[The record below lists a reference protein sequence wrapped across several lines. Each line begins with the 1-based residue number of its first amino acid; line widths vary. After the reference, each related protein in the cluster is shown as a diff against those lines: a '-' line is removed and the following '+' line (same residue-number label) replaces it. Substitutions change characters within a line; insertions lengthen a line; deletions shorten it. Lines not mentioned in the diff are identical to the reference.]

1 MARPEW
7 PPEVPNYELL
17 RMVGRGAFGEVWLG
31 RHRLTGFWRA
41 IKLVPRDAA
50 ETGWAADKE
59 LQGLRRYLERIQPG
73 ELHHLSVLEVGETPQ
88 REALYCVMELADHAE
103 AAEFPGPDRYVPRTL
118 REVIHRR
125 GRLSPGE
132 VAQLGCDLV
141 EALGKLHAQGLLH
154 RDIKPGNVLFV
165 GDRPKLGDLGLL
177 TTELSARSF
186 VGTEGYVP
194 PEGPGSQR
202 ADLYA
207 LGKVLYSA
215 ATGFDRHEFPRLPG
229 DFDEG
234 PEAELFRELN
244 GIWTRACHNQ
254 PARRYRN
261 AAEMLQ
267 ALRLALAGESPAAMD
282 RWQQRWRRTRRLAL
296 FLVPALGLAVGV
308 AVREA
313 RLAREKS
320 FELYRGQLARAAA
333 DIDRGRLG
341 RAREELALA
350 SLEAGEQ
357 LEWLLLRQQSL
368 GDQLSTHD
376 GTGTAVVDIR
386 FSPDGR
392 SLVAQHDNSK
402 ATICLLS
409 PEGSLTRQA
418 VIEDIAYLGGFLGN
432 DRIAGIAGGA
442 GTTNRPLKVWQA
454 STGRPAEQPAG
465 ANQPG
470 KFKVAG
476 TVPATGTVIFRPN
489 SEREAWWRWQPNMS
503 KPELWLKAP
512 APGADSVFF
521 AEAGLSADGSA
532 LVRTWERGYGDHFR
546 QQLQFVFADGRRAV
560 QELPGT
566 VSAMALSTDGRFAA
580 YAEPTLGQ
588 LTLGRLTERWTTV
601 ATHLLPETRSLA
613 FSPDSSML
621 ASGGEDEALRLHRLP
636 DLAVVAK
643 FGGLDRA
650 TKALAWSPDGRWL
663 VAGDDGGR
671 LYAFSTDLTR
681 LAAHRGVADGF
692 LLAGGPVGLVAD
704 ANETRVAATRSTTSI
719 VLLDPETLT
728 IRQELFGARTPLG
741 FSPDGQR
748 LWALTASG
756 ELVAVSLPTG
766 AVTSHGP
773 ALGTSLVEAEF
784 GALAPGRSRLLVFG
798 GRSYAIWDVTGN
810 APHRIA
816 SATLSADHLPAI
828 QRDPPDAF
836 TDHTFSTDGR
846 QALLFTRVDAAEIS
860 LEAPAAT
867 PAVVA
872 IDTGNIDRPDIHS
885 ACHEPA
891 SGDWLLG
898 ADNRELLRWRRGWSS
913 PQRVD
918 VNFTGN
924 YCLQSVPGENR
935 LVAAGGNGRIV
946 IARASD
952 LQQMAWLQHRG
963 LQAEGGEHTI
973 RRLLPLSR
981 SGTFLTL
988 TESGRLVRW

>member
-194 PEGPGSQR
+194 PEGPGSQQ

-282 RWQQRWRRTRRLAL
+282 RWQQRWRRTRGLAL
-296 FLVPALGLAVGV
+296 VLIPALGLSLGV
-308 AVREA
+308 AWREA
-313 RLAREKS
+313 KQAREKS
-320 FELYRGQLARAAA
+320 FELYLGLLARASA

-341 RAREELALA
+341 RARKELAHA
-350 SLEAGEQ
+350 EMEGGQ
-357 LEWLLLRQQSL
+357 TLEWLTLLRQ
-368 GDQLSTHD
+368 
-376 GTGTAVVDIR
+376 
-386 FSPDGR
+386 
-392 SLVAQHDNSK
+392 
-402 ATICLLS
+402 
-409 PEGSLTRQA
+409 
-418 VIEDIAYLGGFLGN
+418 
-432 DRIAGIAGGA
+432 
-442 GTTNRPLKVWQA
+442 
-454 STGRPAEQPAG
+454 AE
-465 ANQPG
+465 
-470 KFKVAG
+470 
-476 TVPATGTVIFRPN
+476 
-489 SEREAWWRWQPNMS
+489 
-503 KPELWLKAP
+503 
-512 APGADSVFF
+512 
-521 AEAGLSADGSA
+521 
-532 LVRTWERGYGDHFR
+532 GDH
-546 QQLQFVFADGRRAV
+546 LAKVHGV
-560 QELPGT
+560 GT
-566 VSAMALSTDGRFAA
+566 KV
-580 YAEPTLGQ
+580 
-588 LTLGRLTERWTTV
+588 
-601 ATHLLPETRSLA
+601 TRIC
-613 FSPDSSML
+613 F
-621 ASGGEDEALRLHRLP
+621 
-636 DLAVVAK
+636 
-643 FGGLDRA
+643 
-650 TKALAWSPDGRWL
+650 SPDGRWL
-663 VAGDDGGR
+663 AAQHDDSKATVCEVSPAGSLTPLAVVNNIAYLAGFIGNDRLAGTAGGLGRPAEDRPIAVWDRRTGKHTEALIPGAFRVIGTIAEQGTVIYRPRANWTDWSRWNPGLAEPSSWFRSPKPNPESEFFEEHGLAVDGSALLRRWGIGAGDEFRQQLQWVFADGRSVVRELRGTASAASLSWDGRWAAFAEPTTGGLVLGRAGAQFVTVATNFLPETRAIAFSPDGRTLATGGEDETVRVHRMPDLATTCSPSGPDRAITAVAWSPDGHSLVAGDAGGT
-671 LYAFSTDLTR
+671 LYLFRPRPEELT
-681 LAAHRGVADGF
+681 AKRGVADGF
-692 LLAGGPVGLVAD
+692 LLAGDPVGLVATAD
-704 ANETRVAATRSTTSI
+704 ETTVAATRSTNSV
-719 VLLDPETLT
+719 VLVAPDSLA
-728 IRQELFGARTPLG
+728 IRAEFTGLRTPLG
-741 FSPDGQR
+741 FSADGNH
-748 LWALTASG
+748 LWVLDPAG
-756 ELVAVSLPTG
+756 ELVALDCSSG
-766 AVTSHGP
+766 QRRSSGP
-773 ALGTSLVEAEF
+773 ALGKAHGGADF
-784 GALAPGRSRLLVFG
+784 GALASGRTRLVVYGGRRYAVWNVAAPVPQLLV
-798 GRSYAIWDVTGN
+798 SVELPT
-810 APHRIA
+810 
-816 SATLSADHLPAI
+816 DHLPSI
-828 QRDPPDAF
+828 QRGNPDSF
-836 TDHTFSTDGR
+836 TDLAVSNNGERVLLCSRCDLTELELSR
-846 QALLFTRVDAAEIS
+846 LEIPALTVAVDVQRD
-860 LEAPAAT
+860 L
-867 PAVVA
+867 
-872 IDTGNIDRPDIHS
+872 PDIHA
-885 ACHEPA
+885 ACQEPT

-898 ADNRELLRWRRGWSS
+898 ADNGGLFRWRRGWGALRSE
-913 PQRVD
+913 D
-918 VNFTGN
+918 VNLDGN
-924 YCLQSVPGENR
+924 YCLHSLTGEDR
-935 LVAAGGNGRIV
+935 IIAAGGNGRIV

-952 LQQMAWLQHRG
+952 LRQMAWFQHRA
-963 LQAEGGEHTI
+963 LRTDGGEHTI
-973 RRLLPLSR
+973 SRLLPLTR